1 MTPHFGLW
9 AFIAACTSPRL
20 LARPP
25 RDAPRRRARSDSA
38 AAAAAAAA
46 ARTAANAAPPPAAGG
61 ADGGAAGPRLQAAC
75 DISYGKLPAP
85 RGRRRAVGRH
95 AFSSLFGRPRGRPLP
110 GGLQLGI
117 ALLLVLSGVTI
128 AFAAVVETFALDI
141 HGAVGKLLPP
151 ASQNQTF
158 SIITL
163 GDAIVTANPYANKAA
178 LGGLQAVF
186 FTLTL
191 ALPLGWAA
199 LLLLLWLAP
208 LRPQQTRR
216 LYRWCEVAQAWACLD
231 VFILTTIVS
240 LIELDQFSKFILGDE
255 CDGINKVLDEYFSD
269 LVDGDTVCFG
279 TRSTPLRGCW
289 ILFTAS
295 LFQHAAGWFV
305 IHAATVALDDEAPPA
320 ADGHGSTLDAPLLD
334 P

>member
-1 MTPHFGLW
+1 M
-9 AFIAACTSPRL
+9 
-20 LARPP
+20 
-25 RDAPRRRARSDSA
+25 
-38 AAAAAAAA
+38 
-46 ARTAANAAPPPAAGG
+46 
-61 ADGGAAGPRLQAAC
+61 
-75 DISYGKLPAP
+75 
-85 RGRRRAVGRH
+85 
-95 AFSSLFGRPRGRPLP
+95 
-110 GGLQLGI
+110 
-117 ALLLVLSGVTI
+117 
-128 AFAAVVETFALDI
+128 
-141 HGAVGKLLPP
+141 
-151 ASQNQTF
+151 
-158 SIITL
+158 
-163 GDAIVTANPYANKAA
+163 
-178 LGGLQAVF
+178 
-186 FTLTL
+186 
-191 ALPLGWAA
+191 ALPLVWAA

-255 CDGINKVLDEYFSD
+255 CDGINKLLDEYFSD

-279 TRSTPLRGCW
+279 TRSTLLRGCW